1 MTEEEIRALRPGT
14 ALYDRERAVCWVVH
28 GLPYY
33 RSRPPSGWAV
43 VLVRQLGL
51 AQTEVCRLDERT
63 HADLVTVA
71 ALIRA
76 AESK

>member
-1 MTEEEIRALRPGT
+1 MTEEEIRALRPGV

-33 RSRPPSGWAV
+33 RTRPPAGWAV

-51 AQTEVCRLDERT
+51 AQTEVCRLDEHT
-63 HADLVTVA
+63 QADLISVQ

-76 AESK
+76 AEAE